1 MNVALMGII
10 CPMRLKG
17 PPKSEV
23 MYGYVSEFGRSLQI
37 RDGFG
42 VDGLEMAES
51 QKLSAIF
58 VGCNLPGTIVSLGNV
73 LSCGAQG
80 AVGVPGE
87 NKQNIILNCK

>member
-51 QKLSAIF
+51 QKLSGEFF
-58 VGCNLPGTIVSLGNV
+58 VSRKPGDARRMLIYIKL
-73 LSCGAQG
+73 L
-80 AVGVPGE
+80 
-87 NKQNIILNCK
+87 